1 MQPYKKLYSKR
12 HNNVILRVVPGHFV
26 TPNSHINYFFD
37 MTAIMRRQSEAK
49 ACAELLSE
57 YFSASTVVDT
67 IVCLDGMDVIG
78 AYLAEELTQA
88 GILSKNAHKTMYVV
102 SPEYDMTGQM
112 IFRENLKMM
121 IRDKNVLLIAA
132 STTTGHTIKRAIDC
146 VDYYGG
152 TVVGAASIFSAVNK
166 IFDVP
171 IYSIFNLSD
180 VSDYGTYKHEN
191 CPMCK
196 ARQKVDAIANGF
208 GYSVLP

>member
-1 MQPYKKLYSKR
+1 MNGWMALSPLAIFLATYLVTSLISRDFYK
-12 HNNVILRVVPGHFV
+12 VPVASAFLLASIYAV
-26 TPNSHINYFFD
+26 LITPGKIQD
-37 MTAIMRRQSEAK
+37 RIGI
-49 ACAELLSE
+49 
-57 YFSASTVVDT
+57 FSS
-67 IVCLDGMDVIG
+67 G
-78 AYLAEELTQA
+78 A
-88 GILSKNAHKTMYVV
+88 G
-102 SPEYDMTGQM
+102 
-112 IFRENLKMM
+112 
-121 IRDKNVLLIAA
+121 DKNVLLIAA

-180 VSDYGTYKHEN
+180 VPDYGTYKHEN

>member
-1 MQPYKKLYSKR
+1 
-12 HNNVILRVVPGHFV
+12 
-26 TPNSHINYFFD
+26 
-37 MTAIMRRQSEAK
+37 MR
-49 ACAELLSE
+49 AEKSALSE
-57 YFSASTVVDT
+57 KQIVDDIREGRHEGQT
-67 IVCLDGMDVIG
+67 EMVGRYAERVFAMIARMVPDVMD
-78 AYLAEELTQA
+78 AEELTQA

-180 VSDYGTYKHEN
+180 VPDYGTYKHEN

>member
-112 IFRENLKMM
+112 IFRENLKTGGLSSVRRLFSRRSTRSSMFRS
-121 IRDKNVLLIAA
+121 IRSLI
-132 STTTGHTIKRAIDC
+132 
-146 VDYYGG
+146 
-152 TVVGAASIFSAVNK
+152 
-166 IFDVP
+166 
-171 IYSIFNLSD
+171 
-180 VSDYGTYKHEN
+180 
-191 CPMCK
+191 
-196 ARQKVDAIANGF
+196 
-208 GYSVLP
+208 